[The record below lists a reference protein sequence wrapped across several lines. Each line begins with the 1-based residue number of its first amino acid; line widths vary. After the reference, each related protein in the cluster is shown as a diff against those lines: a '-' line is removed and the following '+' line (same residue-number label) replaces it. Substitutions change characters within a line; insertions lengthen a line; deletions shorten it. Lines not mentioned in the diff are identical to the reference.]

1 MPSVFQFK
9 HVTVTC
15 RTRLRVIRDH
25 VILYYFARTP
35 RVVFISR
42 GCLKQHEVQH
52 VRWWIPV
59 FDLRHR
65 RLDDR
70 RHRTRQ
76 TDVRHRLKRVP
87 VNKQNT
93 TSFKSPE
100 RENKNK
106 NKNKIN
112 SRETRRRT
120 REIRL
125 PEPDPAPDV
134 PDLIPE
140 RGELPLPAVVDDERG
155 AAVERGFTLVQHR

>member
-1 MPSVFQFK
+1 M
-9 HVTVTC
+9 
-15 RTRLRVIRDH
+15 
-25 VILYYFARTP
+25 
-35 RVVFISR
+35 
-42 GCLKQHEVQH
+42 
-52 VRWWIPV
+52 
-59 FDLRHR
+59 
-65 RLDDR
+65 
-70 RHRTRQ
+70 
-76 TDVRHRLKRVP
+76 
-87 VNKQNT
+87 NKQNT

-155 AAVERGFTLVQHR
+155 SAVERGFTLVQHG